1 MTVVGNEFDT
11 HLSLQMENSIFIP
24 GNTPSSKNSKVWTG
38 KFLVSSKTTRD
49 YAKNHSDDYWIN
61 KVKFKKIFSGIPTPY
76 FVGMYFVRDSKR
88 RFDYINICQ
97 VVADLMVMNGLIEDD
112 SADFFVP
119 VFLGYKVD
127 KQHPGVYLQRVDSI
141 ITSDPTPKPVLGL
154 S

>member
-1 MTVVGNEFDT
+1 MKE
-11 HLSLQMENSIFIP
+11 SIFIP

-61 KVKFKKIFSGIPTPY
+61 KVKFKKIFSGIASPY

-112 SADFFVP
+112 SAEYFVP

-127 KQHPGVYLQRVDSI
+127 KQHPGVYITRVDSI
-141 ITSDPTPKPVLGL
+141 VTPDIFSGAVVGDSDDK
-154 S
+154 